1 MASAIN
7 WFEIP
12 AVDFE
17 RGFKFY
23 SAIFGSELTKMD
35 MNGYLMGFFPAEK
48 GVGGA
53 IVSGEGMEPSQN
65 GVMVYLNGGDDLSD
79 MLAKVEPAG
88 GKVVVPKTQIT
99 PEIGYFAVFIDTE
112 GNKVAMH
119 SPK

>member
-1 MASAIN
+1 MANAIN

-12 AVDFE
+12 AKDFE
-17 RGFKFY
+17 RGCKFY
-23 SAIFGSELTKMD
+23 SSLFGADLYKMD
-35 MNGYLMGFFPAEK
+35 MNGYMMGFFPAEK

-53 IVSGEGMEPSQN
+53 LVAGEGMEPSQS
-65 GVMVYLNGGDDLSD
+65 GVMVYLNGGDDLSE

-88 GKVVVPKTQIT
+88 GKVVVPKTQVT
-99 PEIGYFAVFIDTE
+99 PEIGFFAVFIDTE